1 MTEEKTNKKTPVS
14 YSDTT
19 IKIISGAMRG
29 TELPVRNEVIT
40 LGRSSESDIQIHD
53 TLISRVHCKLEWE
66 DDKWYLNDLGSTNGT
81 WMVGRKVDK
90 KVLLPLKTSIRIGN
104 TIFELIDLYATETQS
119 FSRPFIAYTIEP
131 ETLVTSSSPEGHEED
146 EESQSLRLLKE
157 ENQRLSAVYK
167 FQNSIAS
174 VLDEKELYP
183 RMLNAVM
190 NVITTDKAYLL
201 LYDLDTGEFS
211 PVGGRDL
218 NGPIEKVSETDIKKN
233 IVDFVRENKESVL
246 SMDDS
251 FEKSRFHELAGVP
264 HIITSTMCVPM
275 LGKRQI
281 NGMIYLTLASANEK
295 YTEDDLRL
303 LTVIGHTAGMAVE
316 NSRLVEFNLKNE
328 RLVATGTTAAGLS
341 HYIKNI
347 LAGLDGSLNLL
358 QMGID
363 EKDFELAG
371 EASAILLKNHRRL
384 GNLVLDLLNIASEQ
398 KPEFSIYDLNSV
410 IQDIA
415 ELIGPQL
422 KQEGIKIKIDSQV
435 KSSPFFVEIDA
446 KGIHR
451 VLLNIISNAEQ
462 AILAKKESANSN
474 SQKTLG
480 NILISAKFNDKRDYA
495 IVTVSDDGIG
505 IDKDEAESI
514 FDLFVTSKGSVG
526 TGLGLAVSKRIIN
539 AHEGNI
545 TATGTKEKG
554 CTIAFSLPVSH
565 NESTTATRT
574 IRRVNQ

>member
-1 MTEEKTNKKTPVS
+1 MAEEQTTKKGPAS

-29 TELPVRNEVIT
+29 TELPIRNNTIT
-40 LGRSSESDIQIHD
+40 LGRSSDSDIQIHD
-53 TLISRVHCKLEWE
+53 TLISRVHCRLEWE
-66 DDKWYLNDLGSTNGT
+66 DEKWYLVDMGSTNGT

-90 KVLLPLKTSIRIGN
+90 RVLLPLKTSIRIGN
-104 TIFELIDLYATETQS
+104 TIFELIDIYASDTQS
-119 FSRPFIAYTIEP
+119 FTRPFIAYSIEP
-131 ETLVTSSSPEGHEED
+131 ETLVTSSTPKGEEEEG
-146 EESQSLRLLKE
+146 QSLRLLKE

-167 FQNSIAS
+167 FQNMIAS

-183 RMLNAVM
+183 KILSAVM
-190 NVITTDKAYLL
+190 NVITADNAYLL
-201 LYDLDTGEFS
+201 LYDLDSGDFS
-211 PVGGRDL
+211 PVGGRDANGQIEEIDL
-218 NGPIEKVSETDIKKN
+218 NNIKKN
-233 IVDFVRENKESVL
+233 VVDFVRENKESVL

-251 FEKSRFHELAGVP
+251 FEKSRFHDLAGVP
-264 HIITSTMCVPM
+264 HVITSTMCVPM

-281 NGMIYLTLASANEK
+281 NGMIYLNLASTNEK

-358 QMGID
+358 KMGID
-363 EKDFELAG
+363 EKDFDLAG
-371 EASAILLKNHRRL
+371 EASDILRKNHRRL

-398 KPEFSIYDLNSV
+398 KPEFSIYDLNNV
-410 IQDIA
+410 IQDVT
-415 ELIGPQL
+415 ELILPQL
-422 KQEGIKIKIDSQV
+422 KQEGIGIKIDSQV
-435 KSSPFFVEIDA
+435 SNSPFFVEIDA

-451 VLLNIISNAEQ
+451 VLLNLISNSEQ
-462 AILAKKESANSN
+462 AILAKKETANSN
-474 SQKTLG
+474 SKSKSGT
-480 NILISAKFNDKRDYA
+480 ILISSKFNDKMDYA
-495 IVTVSDDGIG
+495 IVTVSDDGVG
-505 IDKDEAESI
+505 VDKDEAEAM
-514 FDLFVTSKGSVG
+514 FELFVTSKGSAG

-545 TATGTKEKG
+545 TATGDKGKG

-565 NESTTATRT
+565 NVTTTVTRT
-574 IRRVNQ
+574 IRRVR